1 MSWRRNLAHFRVGE
15 NIFIIQ
21 THVLKALVFYRKLL
35 FSAGLHLNSLCGL
48 PKRVHSL
55 HFSCLH
61 QKTSSCNVW
70 MKSRTVLGMA
80 LGCSDF
86 CICHKQLWDVK
97 SKRLAGRWILRAF
110 NIWRREK
117 NDKQVWTERA
127 KKKFQICSEYIFSS
141 VEGSNFQKLTTC

>member
-1 MSWRRNLAHFRVGE
+1 MHFRVGE

-35 FSAGLHLNSLCGL
+35 FSTELHLNSLCGL

-61 QKTSSCNVW
+61 QKTSTRNVW

-80 LGCSDF
+80 LRLFSWFLYMPQSSCGM
-86 CICHKQLWDVK
+86 
-97 SKRLAGRWILRAF
+97 SKAKGWLASEFSELSISRGGKRMINKF
-110 NIWRREK
+110 GQKE
-117 NDKQVWTERA
+117 Q
-127 KKKFQICSEYIFSS
+127 KKFQICSEYIFSS
-141 VEGSNFQKLTTC
+141 IEGSNFQKLTTC